1 MEKAK
6 FSNEYFYLSM
16 LLFLFG
22 LFAWNV
28 IILISSGTLLA
39 IMPLT
44 IGAVLIFLIATKNKF
59 SRLAIMIWSMIFLI
73 IASILQLLG
82 RLITDSIDNFVA
94 FDLPYYVKAIIS
106 IAIGLVIYIYAKNTI
121 VIEKTESTI

>member
-6 FSNEYFYLSM
+6 FTNEYFYYSI
-16 LLFLFG
+16 LLILFG

-28 IILISSGTLLA
+28 TILISTGTLLA

-73 IASILQLLG
+73 IASSLQLLG
-82 RLITDSIDNFVA
+82 RLITDSVNNFAA

-121 VIEKTESTI
+121 VIEKNESTE

>member
-6 FSNEYFYLSM
+6 FTNEYFYYSI
-16 LLFLFG
+16 LLILFG

-28 IILISSGTLLA
+28 TILISTGTLLA

-73 IASILQLLG
+73 IASSLQLLG
-82 RLITDSIDNFVA
+82 RFITDSVDNFAA

-121 VIEKTESTI
+121 VIETNESTE

>member
-1 MEKAK
+1 
-6 FSNEYFYLSM
+6 
-16 LLFLFG
+16 

-28 IILISSGTLLA
+28 TILISTGTLLA

-73 IASILQLLG
+73 IASSLQLLG
-82 RLITDSIDNFVA
+82 RLITDSVDNFAA

-121 VIEKTESTI
+121 VIETNESTE

>member
-6 FSNEYFYLSM
+6 FRNQYFYYSI
-16 LLFLFG
+16 LLILFG

-28 IILISSGTLLA
+28 TILISTGTLLA
-39 IMPLT
+39 IMPIT
-44 IGAVLIFLIATKNKF
+44 IAAVLIFLIATKNKF

-73 IASILQLLG
+73 IASSLQLLG
-82 RLITDSIDNFVA
+82 RLMTDSVDNFAA

-106 IAIGLVIYIYAKNTI
+106 IAIGLVIYIHAKNTI
-121 VIEKTESTI
+121 VIEKNESTV

>member
-6 FSNEYFYLSM
+6 FTNEFFYYSI
-16 LLFLFG
+16 LLILFG

-28 IILISSGTLLA
+28 TILISTGTLLA
-39 IMPLT
+39 MMPLT
-44 IGAVLIFLIATKNKF
+44 IGAVLIILIATKNKF

-73 IASILQLLG
+73 IASSLQLLG
-82 RLITDSIDNFVA
+82 RLMTDSVDNFAA
-94 FDLPYYVKAIIS
+94 FDLLYYVKAIIS

-121 VIEKTESTI
+121 VIEKNESTI

>member
-6 FSNEYFYLSM
+6 FTNEYFYYSI
-16 LLFLFG
+16 LLILFG

-28 IILISSGTLLA
+28 TILISTGTLLA

-73 IASILQLLG
+73 IASSLQLLG
-82 RLITDSIDNFVA
+82 RFITDSVDNFAA

-121 VIEKTESTI
+121 VIEKNESTE